1 MEQIRV
7 VLADDH
13 VIVRDGIKSLL
24 EVEANIVVVGEASD
38 GVEALEKTKELDPD
52 LLIVDIRMPN
62 LNGIETIKKL
72 KELSLQ
78 TKTMVLSMHDLEEY
92 ILRSI
97 ESGADGYL
105 LKDTSREEFVKA
117 IHTIKKGN
125 KYFSSAISNVLV
137 NNYLNSKQSAEEKP
151 KVVAS
156 ELGLTR
162 RENEILKMVTE
173 GLSNRDIAE
182 RLEKSVRTIE
192 THRFNIMKKPSKPS
206 CVARLACSQ
215 RMHPCLQGTSRQ
227 GHHAPA
233 RRAARQ
239 YSQYLQGVWT
249 CGYST
254 TSAL

>member
-192 THRFNIMKKPSKPS
+192 THRFNIMKKLNVKNAAELIK
-206 CVARLACSQ
+206 VAHKNGL
-215 RMHPCLQGTSRQ
+215 
-227 GHHAPA
+227 
-233 RRAARQ
+233 
-239 YSQYLQGVWT
+239 V
-249 CGYST
+249 
-254 TSAL
+254 